1 MQADVV
7 GMVAWLA
14 LGGLAGWLVGCWRGV
29 GFGPLGDVAAG
40 MAGALLGAWVLVAL
54 GAPHDVGLVVTVI
67 TAFLGAAFAVQLLR
81 LAADWAAPYWR
92 PGGEGG

>member
-7 GMVAWLA
+7 GMIAWLA
-14 LGGLAGWLVGCWRGV
+14 LGGLAGWLVGRWRGI

-67 TAFLGAAFAVQLLR
+67 TAFLGAVLVLQLLR
-81 LAADWAAPYWR
+81 LAAAWASPYWR
-92 PGGEGG
+92 SEGDDP